1 VSTVRWWSDTDE
13 DGGSPVS
20 VPTPSRGSFVQPLR
34 DRGCQRGSSS
44 VSTSA
49 EVYWRS
55 SRSSLSDRIVSV
67 KPDRANSAYSTV
79 RAEPCHRTS
88 GATALRSSNSFVPT
102 ARSVHLHSP
111 KRSVSDCGARPTT
124 LASSPTCRRRTCH
137 YMNMYGRR
145 SERRGETEREPRGLT
160 FRDDSPAWAADEF
173 RDPALTERRRPRHR
187 GNFQVYTPICTPISA
202 VVSGS
207 HPGET
212 RMYAGVHLARDPQV
226 SPWAVVGV
234 VVAPG
239 GSLSAVVATEKLA
252 VSAPLTSVSETR
264 VGSGRPTSAR
274 IPAIRDRQI
283 GRYTPPTRCV
293 QALARYRTIGRW
305 PADGRS
311 PSETGIARYGG
322 IYCRYVPFHPKRE
335 VVGFG
340 ARVGMWV
347 SRPKRDVQTGHTAGR
362 STGVHADVRNSHP
375 VYTAESRFRRV
386 YDRCGPMG
394 FNSNY
399 SRKKTPT
406 ARAVLAGSGPQSVR
420 DSRELQPG
428 WREKS

>member
-1 VSTVRWWSDTDE
+1 MRLFSKLGRYPVAFVLLPVGPLSGCVPVAFSRQGSRPRHRPYFLLHNVNEKAHEFSRGRRATEPRRGRGGS
-13 DGGSPVS
+13 DGGGD
-20 VPTPSRGSFVQPLR
+20 TAIRR
-34 DRGCQRGSSS
+34 DGSS
-44 VSTSA
+44 
-49 EVYWRS
+49 R
-55 SRSSLSDRIVSV
+55 
-67 KPDRANSAYSTV
+67 
-79 RAEPCHRTS
+79 
-88 GATALRSSNSFVPT
+88 LRSRRASTPDGG
-102 ARSVHLHSP
+102 RSLTKP
-111 KRSVSDCGARPTT
+111 P
-124 LASSPTCRRRTCH
+124 RRRTTYHCADT
-137 YMNMYGRR
+137 YGRR
-145 SERRGETEREPRGLT
+145 SERRGRIGRVESAPRAT
-160 FRDDSPAWAADEF
+160 AFRGRSAVWASDDPSG
-173 RDPALTERRRPRHR
+173 PALTERRRPRHR
-187 GNFQVYTPICTPISA
+187 GDFQVYTPICTPISA

-283 GRYTPPTRCV
+283 GGYTPPTRCV

-322 IYCRYVPFHPKRE
+322 LYCRYVPFHPKRE

-399 SRKKTPT
+399 SREKTPS
-406 ARAVLAGSGPQSVR
+406 ARGVLAGSGPQSVR

-428 WREKS
+428 WYGTKS